1 MTDGV
6 LLNCETMQI
15 QILVVHPSPL
25 VQAALNCLIRTDASF
40 GVVKTFSRGSE
51 LAEFLTMTT
60 DRFDLVLL
68 SVESE
73 QPSLM
78 LRIAA
83 MTDAKVILLS
93 LENEPLEVEAWLKEG
108 ARGLITVQADFAQLS
123 KAIHKV
129 YDGEFWFNRQITS
142 RIFSG
147 LGQSKEV
154 SDEQRRIA
162 ELTTKE
168 KLVVKAV
175 VDGGGKTLR
184 ETAKDLQISENT
196 VRNHLRSIYSKLGL
210 ANRLELFVFAQQH
223 LGQ

>member
-1 MTDGV
+1 
-6 LLNCETMQI
+6 MQI

-25 VQAALNCLIRTDASF
+25 VQSALECLVRTDTSYS
-40 GVVKTFSRGSE
+40 VVKTFSKGDE
-51 LAEFLTMTT
+51 LAVFLTTTT
-60 DRFDLVLL
+60 DRFDVVLL
-68 SVESE
+68 STEQE

-83 MTDAKVILLS
+83 MSDAKVLLLA
-93 LENEPLEVEAWLKEG
+93 LEREPSNVEDWLKEG
-108 ARGLITVQADFAQLS
+108 ARGLINPQADSAQLL
-123 KAIHKV
+123 KAISKV
-129 YDGEFWFNRQITS
+129 YAGEFWFNRQITS

-147 LGQSKEV
+147 LGQAKEL
-154 SDEQRRIA
+154 SDEQKRIA
-162 ELTTKE
+162 ELTAKE

-184 ETAKDLQISENT
+184 ETAKDLEISENT

-223 LGQ
+223 LSR

>member
-1 MTDGV
+1 
-6 LLNCETMQI
+6 MQI

-25 VQAALNCLIRTDASF
+25 VQSALECLVRTDTSYS
-40 GVVKTFSRGSE
+40 VVKTFTRGDE
-51 LAEFLTMTT
+51 LAVFLTTTT
-60 DRFDLVLL
+60 DRFDVVLL
-68 SVESE
+68 STEQE

-83 MTDAKVILLS
+83 MSDAKVLLLA
-93 LENEPLEVEAWLKEG
+93 LEREPSNVEDWLKEG
-108 ARGLITVQADFAQLS
+108 ARGLINPQADSAQLL
-123 KAIHKV
+123 KAISKV
-129 YDGEFWFNRQITS
+129 YAGEFWFNRQITS

-147 LGQSKEV
+147 LGQAKEL
-154 SDEQRRIA
+154 SDEQKRIA
-162 ELTTKE
+162 ELTAKE

-184 ETAKDLQISENT
+184 ETAKDLEISENT

-223 LGQ
+223 LSR